1 MLKKYLL
8 FFFQLVLL
16 LALLVVLSRQ
26 IGKWS
31 LLIEQWQVIAQYN
44 EMLIYGLVFT
54 VIILSVLN
62 YFVEARR
69 WQFLLQHTLSLSL
82 LAALQSVLAGT
93 SLGIITPNR
102 VGEFGGRILTLPQQ
116 QAKAALIMVVG
127 QLAQLI
133 VTLGASAIG
142 FMYYVYSYPLLPIWT
157 IQLIMTGSIVAW
169 FLLIAIY
176 YWGIAYLPQKEYLKH
191 WIKARD
197 TLQQYTKK
205 ELRIILLWSLLRW
218 LIYVLQYVLLL
229 VAFGTEAD
237 NITMIGMVCSSYFA
251 QTLLPTFGLVEI
263 GIRGNVAV
271 FFAQTFSTSPHS
283 AVLLASIMLWCI
295 NLGVPAL
302 LGWFFLSKFNRAKTK
317 IW

>member
-16 LALLVVLSRQ
+16 LALLIVLSKQ
-26 IGKWS
+26 IGTWS
-31 LLIEQWQVIAQYN
+31 LLVEQWRIIAQYN
-44 EMLIYGLVFT
+44 AVLTYGLIST
-54 VIILSVLN
+54 VILLSVLN
-62 YFVEARR
+62 YLVEARR

-82 LAALQSVLAGT
+82 LAALQSVLAGI

-102 VGEFGGRILTLPQQ
+102 VGEFGGRVLTLPQQ

-142 FMYYVYSYPLLPIWT
+142 FVYYMYKQPLLPIWT
-157 IQLIMTGSIVAW
+157 IQVIMAGSVVAW
-169 FLLIAIY
+169 LLLVTIY
-176 YWGIAYLPQKEYLKH
+176 YWGIVYLPKVAWLKR
-191 WIKARD
+191 WITVKD

-205 ELRIILLWSLLRW
+205 ELQIVLLWSLLRW
-218 LIYVLQYVLLL
+218 VIYVVQYMLLL
-229 VAFGTEAD
+229 AAFGIKA
-237 NITMIGMVCSSYFA
+237 NSMMMIGMICSSYFA

-263 GIRGNVAV
+263 GVRGNVAV
-271 FFAQTFSTSPHS
+271 FFAQNFSTSPHS

-302 LGWFFLSKFNRAKTK
+302 LGWFFLSKSNTTKAKL
-317 IW
+317 